1 MSLPLQI
8 LNPVWPLSHFL
19 MSPGEKKKKRKKM
32 RTSVLG
38 RGRIQDCD
46 GTAFTAQPSGWSTG
60 KSPHKAV
67 KKREILKSC
76 R

>member
-1 MSLPLQI
+1 
-8 LNPVWPLSHFL
+8 
-19 MSPGEKKKKRKKM
+19 M

>member
-1 MSLPLQI
+1 M
-8 LNPVWPLSHFL
+8 
-19 MSPGEKKKKRKKM
+19 
-32 RTSVLG
+32 LG

-67 KKREILKSC
+67 KKRKILKSC
-76 R
+76 RCDYSFDLLILKVT